1 HAVGVGNDDP
11 LVRVI
16 VIGGTTQLR
25 RALGDLDDP
34 RQRAVL
40 TTDIAHHPDVITG
53 HDGVSSQ
60 DARLY
65 GGDDARVEG
74 DRVPS
79 AVGAGG
85 DAVGRVL
92 GARSDLRA
100 RAAATTG
107 PLKRGV
113 LVVFHGRVNSSQ
125 AGANPG

>member
-1 HAVGVGNDDP
+1 
-11 LVRVI
+11 
-16 VIGGTTQLR
+16 
-25 RALGDLDDP
+25 ALGDLDDP

-79 AVGAGG
+79 AV
-85 DAVGRVL
+85 DADDHALGRVL
-92 GARSDLRA
+92 VARSDLRA

-113 LVVFHGRVNSSQ
+113 LAVFHGRVRSEEHTSELQ
-125 AGANPG
+125 SRFDLVCRPLL